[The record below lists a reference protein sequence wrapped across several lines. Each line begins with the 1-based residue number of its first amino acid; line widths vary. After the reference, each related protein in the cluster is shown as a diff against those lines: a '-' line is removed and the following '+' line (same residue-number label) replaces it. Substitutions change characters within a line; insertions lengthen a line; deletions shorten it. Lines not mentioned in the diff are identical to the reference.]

1 MAAGAI
7 AKGQRW
13 ISESEPELGVGVVVD
28 TAPDRIFLFFRATNT
43 LRQYAAGSAP
53 IKRVEFGVGDRITLH
68 SGAIHE
74 VTAVEKGSDSL
85 FLYTCG
91 DTSFSE
97 TDLSDTLTFSGPEE
111 RLLIGQVST
120 NEVFDLRYESHRR
133 RHQVRHSP
141 VRGFVGGRIDLIPH
155 QLYVAQETASRLRPR
170 VLLSDE
176 VGLGKTIEAGLIL
189 HRLVRSGRVGRCL
202 ILVPTPLIHQW
213 FVELL
218 RRFNLLVSIYDEERC
233 VAIESGEE
241 GANPFL
247 DEQIILC
254 PVDLLTQNPRRAVQS
269 VEAGWDLLIVD
280 EAHHLAWSP
289 TEASPQYGIVE
300 SLARQVEGLILL
312 TATPEQLGEEG
323 HFARLRLLDPDRY
336 GNLERFLAE
345 RKEYQKTAQL
355 AASLAEK
362 KNLSPAQV
370 KSLRGLKLGDASAL
384 EKAIAGE
391 ASARQSVLEELL
403 DRHGP
408 GRVMFRNTRNVVKG
422 FPKRKA
428 CLHEV
433 PAVADGL
440 VDEWKHDNGD
450 DTASLSLKG
459 DPRLDWLLDFLSAG
473 TARKKKSTP
482 DKVLLICRTREKALA
497 LEQELKTR
505 VNLKIAL
512 FHEELSLLQRDRN
525 AAWFAEPDGAS
536 LLICSEIGSEGR
548 NFQFAHH
555 LVLFD
560 LPLDPDLLE
569 QRIGRL
575 DRIGQKEDISLHIPA
590 PKDSVMALLA
600 AWHHQGLNFFE
611 KTCHGGQ
618 EILTHFRSK
627 LEKLIATPGKAK
639 DLPSLLKEVA
649 TYRDAIGKKLE
660 KGQDLLL
667 QMNSF
672 RPERARSIVEQ
683 IQHVDGDEDLEE
695 YLQKALDHLAIPIE
709 ELAPRTYR
717 IVPPSHARDV
727 LPGLTENGLSVTAD
741 RQRALSRED
750 IGFLSWDH
758 PLITGAIDT
767 LVSGEEG
774 NTAFA
779 IWNSPTT
786 QAVYLEAIF
795 ILEPVAPKELHAD
808 RFLPPTPVRV
818 LIDVKG
824 EDVSGEIS
832 LDSADLREGSIFTL
846 LDNARIKRK
855 LVPSMV
861 QNSRE
866 RAGLKASTIIDSSL
880 SRMKGLL
887 GGELERLKVL
897 QQVND
902 HISDAEIAAVAAQIE
917 SLTTCLKAAPLRLDA
932 LRLIWRVAAATLDRH

>member
-53 IKRVEFGVGDRITLH
+53 IKRVEFGIGDRITLH
-68 SGAIHE
+68 SGETHE
-74 VTAVEKGSDSL
+74 VTNVEKGADSL

-91 DTSFSE
+91 KSVIPE
-97 TDLSDTLTFSGPEE
+97 TELSDTLTFSGPEE

-120 NEVFDLRYESHRR
+120 NEAFELRYESHRR

-155 QLYVAQETASRLRPR
+155 QLYVAQEAASRLRPR

-202 ILVPTPLIHQW
+202 ILVPSPLIHQW

-241 GANPFL
+241 GTNPFL

-254 PVDLLTQNPRRAVQS
+254 PVDLLVEKPQRALQAT
-269 VEAGWDLLIVD
+269 EAGWDLLIVD

-289 TEASPQYGIVE
+289 TEASPQYAVVE
-300 SLARQVEGLILL
+300 NLANQVEGLILL

-336 GNLERFLAE
+336 GNLERFLEE

-355 AASLAEK
+355 AASLTEK
-362 KNLSPAQV
+362 KPLSPAQV
-370 KSLRGLKLGDASAL
+370 KSLRSLKIGDASLL
-384 EKAIAGE
+384 EKVIAGDD
-391 ASARQSVLEELL
+391 SARQSVLEELL

-428 CLHEV
+428 FFHEV
-433 PAVADGL
+433 PAVADRL
-440 VDEWKHDNGD
+440 LNEWKHDNGD
-450 DTASLSLKG
+450 ETATLSLKG
-459 DPRLDWLLDFLSAG
+459 DPRIEWLLDFLSTG
-473 TARKKKSTP
+473 TTRKKKAAP

-497 LEQELKTR
+497 LEQQLKTR

-575 DRIGQKEDISLHIPA
+575 DRIGQKQDISLHIPA
-590 PKDSVMALLA
+590 PKGSVMELLA
-600 AWHHQGLNFFE
+600 AWHHEGLHSFE

-627 LEKLIATPGKAK
+627 LEKLIAKPGKAG
-639 DLPSLLKEVA
+639 DLSSLLKEVA
-649 TYRDAIGKKLE
+649 AYRDTIRKKLE

-672 RPERARSIVEQ
+672 RPERAKSIVEQ
-683 IQHVDGDEDLEE
+683 IRNVDGDEDLEE

-767 LVSGEEG
+767 LVAGEEG

-779 IWNSPTT
+779 VWNSATA

-795 ILEPVAPKELHAD
+795 ILEPIAPKELQAD

-818 LIDVKG
+818 VIDVKG
-824 EDVSGEIS
+824 EDVSGDLSLEI
-832 LDSADLREGSIFTL
+832 ADLREGSIFTL
-846 LDNARIKRK
+846 LDNPRIKRK
-855 LVPSMV
+855 LVPAMV
-861 QNSRE
+861 QNSRDQ
-866 RAGLKASTIIDSSL
+866 AAKKAAVIIESSL
-880 SRMKGLL
+880 SRMKNLL
-887 GGELERLKVL
+887 GGELERLKDL
-897 QQVND
+897 QKVND
-902 HISDAEIAAVAAQIE
+902 HISDKEVESMASQIE
-917 SLTTCLKAAPLRLDA
+917 NLTNSLKAAPIRLDA
-932 LRLIWRVAAATLDRH
+932 LRLIWRVAAATLDQR